1 MLVKLELKGSGFELN
16 FQWMLR
22 SHPQSTFKLRV
33 CFVSIILWAE
43 FSMLKSVVSVCALDG
58 FIVLVSLV

>member
-1 MLVKLELKGSGFELN
+1 MLVKLELKGSGFEL
-16 FQWMLR
+16 
-22 SHPQSTFKLRV
+22 KLRV
-33 CFVSIILWAE
+33 CFVSIILWAG